1 MIDTNLLAT
10 VASLASEKG
19 LKVEITSTQIILVPP
34 SSDAPATASGAPATS
49 TETEDNGK
57 SKIVANY
64 RNGNVFRVWNLKHF
78 TKEERK
84 TLQMFALLF
93 NDGFH
98 AYQIKA
104 MMGLPQLSLEE
115 IARGY
120 RFTALRRCVVDSLRT
135 HTVGLIARL
144 KAI

>member
-1 MIDTNLLAT
+1 MIDSNLLAT
-10 VASLASEKG
+10 VASIASEKG
-19 LKVEITSTQIILVPP
+19 LKVEITSTQIILVP
-34 SSDAPATASGAPATS
+34 SSSEAPATASEAPATS
-49 TETEDNGK
+49 TESEDK
-57 SKIVANY
+57 SKGKIVANY
-64 RNGNVFRVWNLKHF
+64 RNGNVFRAWNLKHF
-78 TKEERK
+78 SKEERK

-104 MMGLPQLSLEE
+104 MTGLPHLSLEE

-120 RFTALRRCVVDSLRT
+120 RFTALRRCVVESLRT
-135 HTVGLIARL
+135 YTVGLIARL